1 MTALQTSLL
10 QPLQRAITE
19 GTWTG
24 CEIAWGFARRQMLR
38 RILSERVVEKS
49 IITICYQVLNA
60 AIHSKRI
67 EDLRLGGSYRRIF
80 QVGLFGLT
88 TLNIYTSLR
97 PQEKNR
103 TKVSKLWDYT
113 VRLYAIVNIALAVF
127 EYRKKPVQTAVNF
140 AMFGVDL
147 ILDKTLLMKKRSK
160 VFWGIFGLDI
170 FASAWV
176 AYKGETLDK
185 IAGVWGVLVYGWTFY
200 KFLQTPSKNS
210 PS

>member
-1 MTALQTSLL
+1 MTTLL
-10 QPLQRAITE
+10 QPLHRAITE

-49 IITICYQVLNA
+49 IITICYQALNA

-97 PQEKNR
+97 SQEKNR

-140 AMFGVDL
+140 AMVGVTL
-147 ILDKTLLMKKRSK
+147 ILDKTLLMKRSE
-160 VFWGIFGLDI
+160 VCWGIVGLQM

-176 AYKGETLDK
+176 VCKGETLDK
-185 IAGVWGVLVYGWTFY
+185 IAGVWALLVYGWIFY
-200 KFLQTPSKNS
+200 KDSQKA
-210 PS
+210 